1 MDYTT
6 LILAA
11 AGILLVV
18 AIAYVLIRRQG
29 AASRLPAETPGPEA
43 QTDLEAA
50 PPSLPAVAPPFA
62 PPQQPATPQFFEL
75 VTVDNRMT
83 RIALNKPITSIGRAS
98 DNDIVVDEQFPGYET
113 VAEHHARLKIQ
124 GDLTIIEDLA
134 SPSALFVNDRRTGK
148 NMLRNGWRV
157 GLGSTELV
165 FRTLGLGTAPLNL
178 PETDSQ
184 AGSVQREMSAF
195 AALPEGAIIGDRY
208 AVVEIRSES
217 MHFNTYVIESLNPVR
232 RCLQCGFEENIA
244 DQPRCVN
251 CNATLD
257 QAMPYYPHYQAKET
271 DEPSRIE
278 IESEMVGL
286 AHPAL
291 LLPREALGETP
302 YGDTPR
308 HYLIGPDLPPQLA
321 ATMRVPQKVT
331 DVLEWGIQLAEG
343 LHYLHQ
349 SKMTAGP
356 IDGWRIGLDMHQ
368 AYWIDFTP
376 CEHII
381 GVARPDVLAKDVVG
395 LATILHY
402 LMSGKRDYQ
411 PPADVLPP
419 SVGDLIDHALDLGSF
434 ENAEQFSKA
443 LRATL
448 VEVRRPYSLD
458 VRVGRISDVGQV
470 RSLNEDSVLTLELS
484 RIRRSISEPL
494 GLYAVADG
502 MGGHTAGDVAS
513 ALTVDTLAR
522 KAISELWMEHVHES
536 GAWPD
541 IGSWLK
547 LAVQD
552 ANQAVFGRRRASTSD
567 MGTTVVVAL
576 LHSNVAT
583 IAHAGDSR
591 AYVINTEG
599 IRQVTTDHS
608 LVQRLVQLGQLAPE
622 DARTHPQRN
631 VIYKNLGDKAR
642 VEPDVTQVELAAD
655 DRLLLCSDGLNGM
668 LSDERIHDIVM
679 STTSSQAACRQLV
692 EAANAA
698 GGEDNIS
705 VVLVRIEAVG

>member
-6 LILAA
+6 LILVAV
-11 AGILLVV
+11 GILLAMVV
-18 AIAYVLIRRQG
+18 AYVLIRRERP
-29 AASRLPAETPGPEA
+29 APTPPAEAPEPEA
-43 QTDLEAA
+43 RAELEAT
-50 PPSLPAVAPPFA
+50 PSLPATPPFA
-62 PPQQPATPQFFEL
+62 PPQQPLTPQFFEL
-75 VTVDNRMT
+75 ATVDNRLT
-83 RIALNKPITSIGRAS
+83 RIALNKAITSIGRAG

-124 GDLTIIEDLA
+124 GDLTILEDLA
-134 SPSALFVNDRRTGK
+134 SPSGLFVNDRRTGK

-178 PETDSQ
+178 PETNAP
-184 AGSVQREMSAF
+184 AGSVQRELPAF
-195 AALPEGAIIGDRY
+195 AALPEGAIISDRY

-217 MHFNTYVIESLNPVR
+217 VHFNVYVIESLNPVR
-232 RCLQCGFEENIA
+232 RCLQCGFEENAA
-244 DQPRCVN
+244 DQSRCIN
-251 CNATLD
+251 CNAALD

-278 IESEMVGL
+278 IESELVGL

-291 LLPREALGETP
+291 LLPREVLGETP

-349 SKMTAGP
+349 SKMTAGA
-356 IDGWRIGLDMHQ
+356 IDGWRIALDLRR

-381 GVARPDVLAKDVVG
+381 GVPNPEVLAKDVLG
-395 LATILHY
+395 LASILYY
-402 LMSGKRDYQ
+402 LMSGQRDYK

-419 SVGDLIDHALDLGSF
+419 SVGALIDHALDLGSF
-434 ENAEQFSKA
+434 DNAEQFSKA

-448 VEVRRPYSLD
+448 VDVRRPSSMDL
-458 VRVGRISDVGQV
+458 RVGRISDVGQV

-494 GLYAVADG
+494 GLYVVADG

-541 IGSWLK
+541 IGGWLK
-547 LAVQD
+547 LAVQE

-591 AYVINTEG
+591 AYVINAEG

-608 LVQRLVQLGQLAPE
+608 LVQRLVQLGQLAPA

-642 VEPDVTQVELAAD
+642 VEPDVTQFELAVD

-668 LSDERIHDIVM
+668 LSDQQIQELVM
-679 STTSSQAACRQLV
+679 SAASSQEACRKLV

-705 VVLVRIEAVG
+705 AIVVRIEAVG